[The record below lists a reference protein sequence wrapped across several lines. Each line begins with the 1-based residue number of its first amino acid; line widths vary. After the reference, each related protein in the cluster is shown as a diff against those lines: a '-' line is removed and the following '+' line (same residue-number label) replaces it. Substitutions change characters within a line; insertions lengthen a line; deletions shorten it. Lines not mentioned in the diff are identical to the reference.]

1 MNELILLQIGQVLI
15 LSWLI
20 TRFKP
25 LEMILELLPDYL
37 IFNLIVLL
45 LSCLMC
51 VSFWTALIFT
61 QDIYISSLTAFIGFW
76 YDKVFGFYEKR
87 VRLN

>member
-1 MNELILLQIGQVLI
+1 MNELIIQIGQVLI

-25 LEMILELLPDYL
+25 LEMILELLPDNL
-37 IFNLIVLL
+37 IFNLVQLL
-45 LSCLMC
+45 FSCLMC
-51 VSFWTALIFT
+51 VSFWTSLILT
-61 QDIYISSLTAFIGFW
+61 QDIFTSALISFIGFW
-76 YDKVFGFYEKR
+76 YDKIFGFYEKR

>member
-25 LEMILELLPDYL
+25 VEMMLELLPDNL
-37 IFNLIVLL
+37 FFNLVQLL

-51 VSFWTALIFT
+51 VSFWTGLILT
-61 QDIYISSLTAFIGFW
+61 QDIYLSALISFIGFW
-76 YDKVFGFYEKR
+76 YDKVLGFYERR